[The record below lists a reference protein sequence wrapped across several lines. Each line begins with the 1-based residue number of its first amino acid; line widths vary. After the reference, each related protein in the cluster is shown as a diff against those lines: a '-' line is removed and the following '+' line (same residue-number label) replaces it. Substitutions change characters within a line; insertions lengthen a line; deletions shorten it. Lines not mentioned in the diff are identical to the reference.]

1 MCYGRLRG
9 GLLTEGHPRLGRH
22 RPSPDLC
29 GGLPAALL
37 QPPRD
42 SQRAKRHNAMP
53 CVSVSQG
60 FSQHRYQNPD
70 SSPQPPGLHSS
81 PRPLLPL
88 LPFYFAMSPALSWD
102 LHTCLSLIRENPCL
116 NPCHSQHPLITQ
128 ILAYLSPPQKGLHFA
143 SAISIACASLSPSC
157 APVLF
162 PSRHLSLSELLT
174 LPDISILIHIA
185 SIPVLVSHCCIT
197 NYPEAQWLKIVMT
210 DCYS

>member
-1 MCYGRLRG
+1 MWHWSWGDKGDVRVLPLGEPASSWRQHRWVNRTLRTRKNGVCYGRLRG

-102 LHTCLSLIRENPCL
+102 LHTCLSLIQENPCL

-143 SAISIACASLSPSC
+143 SAISSLCKSLSIMCPC
-157 APVLF
+157 L
-162 PSRHLSLSELLT
+162 
-174 LPDISILIHIA
+174 ISFTAL
-185 SIPVLVSHCCIT
+185 VLV
-197 NYPEAQWLKIVMT
+197 
-210 DCYS
+210 

>member
-1 MCYGRLRG
+1 M
-9 GLLTEGHPRLGRH
+9 
-22 RPSPDLC
+22 
-29 GGLPAALL
+29 
-37 QPPRD
+37 QPPCD

-143 SAISIACASLSPSC
+143 SAISSLCKSLSIMCPC
-157 APVLF
+157 L
-162 PSRHLSLSELLT
+162 
-174 LPDISILIHIA
+174 ISFTAL
-185 SIPVLVSHCCIT
+185 VLVWTAYSPWYIYSHTYCQYSCISQPLLY
-197 NYPEAQWLKIVMT
+197 NKLPRSSMA
-210 DCYS
+210 